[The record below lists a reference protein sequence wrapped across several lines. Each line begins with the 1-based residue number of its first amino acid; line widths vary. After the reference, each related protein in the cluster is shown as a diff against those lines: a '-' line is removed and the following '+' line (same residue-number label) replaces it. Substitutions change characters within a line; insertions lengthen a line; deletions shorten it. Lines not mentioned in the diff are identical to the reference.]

1 MYVFCNNVST
11 ISISLSE
18 FSFYILFSPANAI
31 VKEWLA
37 VVKRSESFNTWCK
50 RRGKKRRKK
59 LQHKIW
65 LQTMDMHLVGN
76 PIPPPTW
83 TWGGFKNLPLSRGKH
98 LGVGGESGAKL
109 RDNGVECCNHC
120 CSGTG
125 HTQPGIDS
133 QREGRGAGAVGGCQ
147 PLARV
152 IWLHCTSH
160 HTTSPLPH
168 VLHVQP
174 APSRVKKRP
183 AQCGVFSYQN
193 THKLALQKNNK
204 KKREG
209 P

>member
-1 MYVFCNNVST
+1 MLLWKNDLQWLNVQNLLT
-11 ISISLSE
+11 
-18 FSFYILFSPANAI
+18 PD
-31 VKEWLA
+31 VKGGE
-37 VVKRSESFNTWCK
+37 KKEEKNSNTKYDCK
-50 RRGKKRRKK
+50 RWTCT
-59 LQHKIW
+59 W
-65 LQTMDMHLVGN
+65 LETLS
-76 PIPPPTW
+76 PPPTW

-204 KKREG
+204 KKERG
-209 P
+209 PRQPGENAWKKILHGLLFRLAIF